1 MSVWR
6 PLKSFSTGFRRKS
19 NESSE
24 EEWVYEQKMD
34 QVCELLEELALDAVI
49 SALKKI
55 IDRNDHFQRLQTK
68 KDYMQDLPF

>member
-1 MSVWR
+1 MNH
-6 PLKSFSTGFRRKS
+6 PI
-19 NESSE
+19 